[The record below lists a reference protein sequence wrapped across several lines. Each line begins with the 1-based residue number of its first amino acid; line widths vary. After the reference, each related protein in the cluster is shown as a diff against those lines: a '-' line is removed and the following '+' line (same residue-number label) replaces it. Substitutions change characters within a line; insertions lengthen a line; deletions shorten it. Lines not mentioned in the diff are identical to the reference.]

1 MAAQQEGR
9 GDALRLP
16 LARRFVLWVALLAVV
31 ELVVWVAERFVLAPL
46 LAFVVRREMALRASE
61 GMVGILGWAV
71 GLVWRRIVSGDTGG
85 MGLLASSAAILLAAL
100 MALLML
106 APIVL
111 VALGFAR
118 QAEGILGAELRAR
131 DDELRHAYERRNL
144 MISDMAHDL
153 RTPVMGIAGMAQALD
168 EGLVGDPAEQARL
181 LGQMRVRA
189 QRLSELVSLLF
200 DYVKLES
207 EGYALDRTTVDLPQ
221 LLLSEAATAYDDIE
235 AAGMELSV
243 HVDEEP
249 LLLWADETQLR
260 RVVANLLANAVRHN
274 EPGTTIELAL
284 GRRAGV
290 ADIIVGDT
298 GKPIRQSPAEL
309 FAPFSRGDE
318 ARSGQGSGL
327 GLSIVADIVAL
338 HGYSIDLHQPY
349 GPYTKAFVVTCGL
362 DDSQH

>member
-1 MAAQQEGR
+1 MG
-9 GDALRLP
+9 LP
-16 LARRFVLWVALLAVV
+16 LARRFVLWVGLLMVV
-31 ELVVWVAERFVLAPL
+31 ELVVWVLERFALAPL
-46 LAFVVRREMALRASE
+46 LAWVVRRELALRTSD
-61 GMVGILGWAV
+61 GMIGILRWALA
-71 GLVWRRIVSGDTGG
+71 LVWRRIVSGDTGG

-100 MALLML
+100 MAVLML
-106 APIVL
+106 APVIL
-111 VALGFAR
+111 ASLGFAR
-118 QAEGILGAELRAR
+118 QVEGIVGVELYERDNELRR
-131 DDELRHAYERRNL
+131 AYERRNL

-168 EGLVGDPAEQARL
+168 EGLVDDPAEQKRL
-181 LGQMRVRA
+181 LGQMRVRT

-207 EGYALDRTTVDLPQ
+207 EGYALDRSTVDLPQ

-243 HVDEEP
+243 HVDEQP
-249 LLLWADETQLR
+249 VLLWADDTQLR

-274 EPGTTIELAL
+274 GPGTTIELAL

-298 GKPIRQSPAEL
+298 GSPIRQSPAEL
-309 FAPFSRGDE
+309 FAPFSKGDE
-318 ARSGQGSGL
+318 SRTGEGSGL

-362 DDSQH
+362 DDGQH

>member
-1 MAAQQEGR
+1 MG
-9 GDALRLP
+9 LP
-16 LARRFVLWVALLAVV
+16 LARRFVLWVGLLMVV
-31 ELVVWVAERFVLAPL
+31 ELVVWVLERFALAPL
-46 LAFVVRREMALRASE
+46 LAWVVRRELALRTSD
-61 GMVGILGWAV
+61 GMIGILRWALA
-71 GLVWRRIVSGDTGG
+71 LVWRRIVSGDTGG

-100 MALLML
+100 MAVLML
-106 APIVL
+106 APVIL
-111 VALGFAR
+111 ASLGFAR
-118 QAEGILGAELRAR
+118 QVEGIVGVELRER
-131 DDELRHAYERRNL
+131 DNELRRAYERRNL

-168 EGLVGDPAEQARL
+168 EGLVDDPAEQKRL
-181 LGQMRVRA
+181 LGQMRVRT

-207 EGYALDRTTVDLPQ
+207 EGYALDRSTVDLPQ

-243 HVDEEP
+243 HVDEQP
-249 LLLWADETQLR
+249 VLLWADDTQLR

-274 EPGTTIELAL
+274 DPGTTIELAL

-298 GKPIRQSPAEL
+298 GSPIRQSPAEL
-309 FAPFSRGDE
+309 FAPFSKGDE
-318 ARSGQGSGL
+318 SRTGEGSGL

-362 DDSQH
+362 DDGQH